1 MGFVHVCAQE
11 VAELSSS
18 VVDVLVENGL
28 PYRRDERLPKEE
40 RLKKRKEILEVF
52 TKGKTISGNHMVIHY
67 LTVKPDRK
75 AGFAVSKK
83 VKRKVDRN
91 RIKRRLREIYRR
103 EKWRLKNVHL
113 MVLGTEGVLH
123 EDFRTLYHELVD
135 LLNKIAADEGD
146 STAVH

>member
-11 VAELSSS
+11 AVELSSN
-18 VVDVLVENGL
+18 VADVLAGNGL
-28 PYRRDERLPKEE
+28 PCRRDERLPKEE
-40 RLKKRKEILEVF
+40 RLKRRKQILEVF

-67 LTVKPDRK
+67 LTGRPDRK

-113 MVLGTEGVLH
+113 MIVGTESVLH

-135 LLNKIAADEGD
+135 LLNQIAADEGD
-146 STAVH
+146 STSAD